1 MSRYH
6 FPTSPVAHADAV
18 VAGDNYRFTILT
30 DGLLRYEWADDGKFE
45 DRAST
50 FAVRRKL
57 AVPDFYVWDRGDV
70 VEISTSRFHLI
81 YNKKKFTSQGFAI
94 QLKGSITNRWCYGQ
108 HVKTLGGTT
117 RTLDM
122 ANGRIPVEPGVLS
135 REGFAVIEDS
145 KTMLF
150 EKNGWI
156 APRKSG
162 TRSDAYIFMYGHDYR
177 DAMRAYYAVSG
188 SQPLLPRWALGN
200 WWSRYHRYSHT
211 EYLDLIDHFQRDNVP
226 MTVAVL
232 DMDWHKV
239 NIPPEYGNGWT
250 GYSWNRDLF
259 PHPSNFLEKL
269 RDRGLRTTLNVHPAD
284 GIRAYED
291 QYNEVAK
298 YLGYDPSKKEQI
310 KFDCTDRKFMDA
322 YFDIVH
328 HEHEEEG
335 VDFWWIDWQQGDRSK
350 IEGIDPLWVLNHF
363 HFLDIGRGR
372 QRPLIF
378 SRFAGP
384 GSHRYQLGFSGD
396 TVMTWDSLQFQP
408 EFTAT
413 ASNIGYGWWSHDI
426 GGHMHGYKDD
436 ELTTRWV
443 QLGCF
448 SPILR
453 LHSSNNIFNT
463 REPWKFGTEA
473 CEIIEETMRLRHR
486 LIPYLYSMNA
496 RSALDDE
503 PLVQPMYWD
512 YPDAEEA
519 YTVPNQFKFGSE
531 LIVAPITRSRDPDTH
546 LGKVKAWLPGLRF
559 VDIFTGVVYDGDRE
573 LLLHR
578 PLTGVPVLA
587 AEGAVIPLDA
597 SHHLK
602 NGAPNPSSLEILL
615 VVGADGSFDLIEDNG
630 SGTQVDDGGFQ
641 VVEADGLD
649 AGDDNV
655 TFSCTTISYK
665 QSSGVLRIGSTSP
678 MDPSI
683 PKHRDWTIRLIAHTP
698 REEVRCQLK
707 NTKKS
712 SIVKHLADSRGTV
725 IQLKS
730 VPSDQE
736 CVLELGHGPQL
747 DIVDPLSLC
756 WPIIYDTYMDYDKKE
771 AIWSTITASQP
782 VSTRVSRL
790 QNMDLQQE
798 LLDALLEL
806 ILADSR
812 WASQESFGF

>member
-1 MSRYH
+1 MSRYD

-18 VAGDNYRFTILT
+18 VAGDSYRFTILT

-57 AVPDFYVWDRGDV
+57 AVPDFYVWDRGDA
-70 VEISTSRFHLI
+70 VEISTTRFHLI
-81 YNKKKFTSQGFAI
+81 YNKKKFSSEGFAI
-94 QLKGSITNRWCYGQ
+94 QLKGTITNRWRYGQ
-108 HVKTLGGTT
+108 DIKTLGGTT

-122 ANGRIPVEPGVLS
+122 ANGRIPVEPGVLA
-135 REGFAVIEDS
+135 RDGFAVIEDS
-145 KTMLF
+145 KTMVF
-150 EKNGWI
+150 EKNGWV
-156 APRKSG
+156 APRKPG

-211 EYLDLIDHFQRDNVP
+211 EYIDLIDHFERDNVP

-259 PHPSNFLEKL
+259 PHPSSFLQKL

-291 QYNEVAK
+291 QYKEVAK
-298 YLGYDPSKKEQI
+298 YLGYDPSKEEQI

-328 HEHEEEG
+328 HELEEEG
-335 VDFWWIDWQQGDRSK
+335 VDFWWVDWQQGDRSK

-372 QRPLIF
+372 QRPLIL

-384 GSHRYQLGFSGD
+384 GSHRYQIGFSGD

-531 LIVAPITRSRDPDTH
+531 LIVAPITKSRDPDTH

-559 VDIFTGVVYDGDRE
+559 VDIFTGVVYDGDRD

-578 PLTGVPVLA
+578 YLAGVPVLA
-587 AEGAVIPLDA
+587 AEGAIVPLDA

-602 NGAPNPSSLEILL
+602 NGVPNPSSLEILL

-630 SGTQVDDGGFQ
+630 TGTQVDDGGFQ
-641 VVEADGLD
+641 VVEADGQES
-649 AGDDNV
+649 GDDNV

-712 SIVKHLADSRGTV
+712 SVVKPLADSRGTV
-725 IQLKS
+725 IQLNS

-736 CVLELGHGPQL
+736 CVLELGRGPQL

-771 AIWSTITASQP
+771 AIWSTITANQP